1 MSNLIKN
8 ITEFALYIVQDYVSE
23 GDIIVDATCG
33 NGYDTLRLAR
43 LSPAKLYAFDIQ
55 QEAIE
60 ATRKRLCGAG
70 FAEKLEDGSI
80 ELICDSHERLTN
92 YVKSSVRAAV
102 FNLGYLPGA
111 DKSRTTSASST
122 LKAVRS
128 CLSLLEPDGLVCI
141 TMYSGHPAG
150 RQEKEHL
157 LAFAENLD
165 KRLCHCAYINL
176 INQPAAPPEILLI
189 TRKERPK

>member
-8 ITEFALYIVQDYVSE
+8 ITEFALYLVQGYISE
-23 GDIIVDATCG
+23 GDVVVDATCG
-33 NGYDTLRLAR
+33 NGYDTLRLAQ

-55 QEAIE
+55 QEA
-60 ATRKRLCGAG
+60 
-70 FAEKLEDGSI
+70 
-80 ELICDSHERLTN
+80 
-92 YVKSSVRAAV
+92 V

-111 DKSRTTSASST
+111 DKGCTTSASST
-122 LKAVRS
+122 MRAVRS
-128 CLSLLEPDGLVCI
+128 CLSRLEPDGLVCI

-165 KRLCHCAYINL
+165 KRQWHCAYINL

-189 TRKERPK
+189 TRKKRPE